1 MTDKAPDRPA
11 GYRVSADRRSASRR
25 VRYVE
30 GNRQDPGECR
40 LCQLDELA
48 EGEATP
54 GDTQDGGSSTR
65 PQGSSATR
73 AG

>member
-11 GYRVSADRRSASRR
+11 SYRVSADRRSASRR

-30 GNRQDPGECR
+30 GNRQDPYECS

-48 EGEATP
+48 EDASPST
-54 GDTQDGGSSTR
+54 TQVGGNSTS